1 MNVDFTHLNH
11 TFGVYRLRIC
21 SKLVS
26 KINPDQLYNGNGYKL
41 LQLDYFQFG
50 LIANHMTDFQ
60 FSLYLINI

>member
-1 MNVDFTHLNH
+1 MRLNH

-26 KINPDQLYNGNGYKL
+26 KINPGQLYNGNEYKL

-60 FSLYLINI
+60 FSLYLTNI